1 MDDAVPGQA
10 FRRVADGY
18 APEAVDDRIR
28 ELQRS
33 VEAMRARLSLA
44 EQTVQ
49 ALHEQLAHRASST
62 SGAAPGTG
70 TTSGTGHQGLA
81 ARIEQLLA
89 LAEDQAADL
98 LAAAE
103 REATQLL
110 TWAERGLSPDDWAQA
125 RGELQAQLETGR
137 RPIVQAQLETALRA
151 ERARGQG
158 GMADGGGDASGPGR
172 SGGWFSRR
180 RAARSPGRTAP

>member
-1 MDDAVPGQA
+1 MDDALPGQA
-10 FRRVADGY
+10 FRRVPDGY
-18 APEAVDDRIR
+18 DPEAVDDRIR
-28 ELQRS
+28 ERQRS
-33 VEAMRARLSLA
+33 MEAIRARLPLA

-62 SGAAPGTG
+62 SGTTPGTG
-70 TTSGTGHQGLA
+70 TSTGTGHQGLA
-81 ARIEQLLA
+81 TRIEQLLA

-103 REATQLL
+103 WEARQLL
-110 TWAERGLSPDDWAQA
+110 TWAERGLSPDGWAQA
-125 RGELQAQLETGR
+125 RGELQAQLEAEL

-151 ERARGQG
+151 ERTRGQG
-158 GMADGGGDASGPGR
+158 GMADGDDGSGRG
-172 SGGWFSRR
+172 GGWFSRR